1 MNSKKSKYIYPE
13 LNGHRVLYKGKR
25 FWVFEISSDFPF
37 NGMEE
42 FCQIIVYDKEYGCE
56 IAGAES
62 SGNGYYG
69 SLIGPQDSV
78 EVSGDSPAELVDSVI
93 RASRNYEKHF
103 AGYISPSTPRVRKR
117 VAKSKILFTS
127 PKNSLE

>member
-13 LNGHRVLYKGKR
+13 LSGHKVLYKGKR

-42 FCQIIVYDKEYGCE
+42 FCTVIVYDKEYGCE
-56 IAGAES
+56 IAGAEYS
-62 SGNGYYG
+62 VNGYCG

-78 EVSGDSPAELVDSVI
+78 EVSGRSPAELLDSVI

-117 VAKSKILFTS
+117 VEKSKLPLAT
-127 PKNSLE
+127 PKNSIE

>member
-1 MNSKKSKYIYPE
+1 MTSIKSKYTYPD
-13 LNGHRVLYKGKR
+13 LSGHKILYKGKR
-25 FWVFEISSDFPF
+25 FWVFEISSEFPF
-37 NGMEE
+37 KGMEE

-56 IAGAES
+56 IAGAAS
-62 SGNGYYG
+62 SANGYYG

-78 EVSGDSPAELVDSVI
+78 EVSGSSPVELLDSVI
-93 RASRNYEKHF
+93 RAMRNYEKHF

-117 VAKSKILFTS
+117 VAKSRLLFTA